1 MKKGCL
7 SGMQGAMGGRDCVT
21 LYPWIQSPLI
31 NTWPQAE
38 LCQNTRASLFQ
49 SSGLEPI
56 YPPLT
61 HMDLGQAGPMCLKLE
76 DVSPRHPAM
85 SVATYGR

>member
-56 YPPLT
+56 HPPPRAWIW
-61 HMDLGQAGPMCLKLE
+61 DGRDPR
-76 DVSPRHPAM
+76 VSN
-85 SVATYGR
+85 